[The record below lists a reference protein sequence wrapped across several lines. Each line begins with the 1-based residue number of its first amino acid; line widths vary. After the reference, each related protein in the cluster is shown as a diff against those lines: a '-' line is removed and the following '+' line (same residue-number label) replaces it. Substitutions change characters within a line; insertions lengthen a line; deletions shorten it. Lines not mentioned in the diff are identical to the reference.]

1 MLKVRLDNAMTLVST
16 ANRSVT
22 KLDAPRTESRSARTK
37 AERGDDSPSAV
48 PVATVELGAEQAFV
62 VATGPGVAL
71 DRAILTALLREQ
83 HPTTPVVFATSSRPG
98 SVSAE
103 VDGELAAAEVAAAA
117 AVVQASWAW
126 DESDPI
132 SVVVGPQVFAVELGY
147 EDGLWDAS
155 PVPRR
160 LADVVKELLSYRL
173 EDPDEPKSLVKL
185 MREHE
190 ALIAYESWTGYL
202 FLRAD
207 GSAFYIDEEDPGT
220 DALPGITDKNRAT
233 LALVLG
239 ARRWP
244 ELGAF
249 LPPEDAASIEC
260 PSCNGTGMQKYGPHE
275 VLCGDCGALG
285 RIMKQPSA

>member
-1 MLKVRLDNAMTLVST
+1 MKVRLDNAMTLVST
-16 ANRSVT
+16 ANGSVT
-22 KLDAPRTESRSARTK
+22 KCDTPRVETPSACTK
-37 AERGDDSPSAV
+37 VERGDDSVPAV
-48 PVATVELGAEQAFV
+48 PVASVELGAERAFV
-62 VATGPGVAL
+62 VATGPGVVL
-71 DRAILTALLREQ
+71 DRPVLAALLREQ
-83 HPTTPVVFATSSRPG
+83 HPTTPIVFATSSRPG

-126 DESDPI
+126 DESEPM
-132 SVVVGPQVFAVELGY
+132 SVVVGPQVFAVELGF

-155 PVPRR
+155 PSPRR
-160 LADVVKELLSYRL
+160 LAEVVKELLSCRL
-173 EDPDEPKSLVKL
+173 EDPDEPKWLVKL

-190 ALIAYESWTGYL
+190 ALITSESWTGYL

-207 GSAFYIDEEDPGT
+207 GSAFYIDEEEPGT
-220 DALPGITDKNRAT
+220 DALPGITDDNRAT

-249 LPPEDAASIEC
+249 LRPEDTASVAC

-285 RIMKQPSA
+285 RITKEPSA